1 MRVAPL
7 ISHGAPES
15 VVAYRDGKPVH
26 AARFLADVAHV
37 AAQLPPSGHVL
48 NACKDRYAF
57 AVGLAACIGAG
68 RVSLLPSTHT
78 PETIRQLQAFTPD
91 AICLTDDAACD
102 VDLPLCHFPRGA
114 PSIAAVWPP
123 PAIPVDRRVAYIFT
137 SGSTGLPVPHAKTWG
152 RLLRCVQIGTARMR
166 LKKNAS
172 YAIVGTV
179 PPQHMYGF
187 ESTVLLPLQSGNALC
202 AERPFYPADIAG
214 TLAAAPAPRILVST
228 PVHLRTLVK
237 AESTLPPVELVLC
250 ATAPLD
256 DALAREVETRF
267 GAPLLE
273 IYGSTETGQIA
284 SRRTTQSA
292 EWLLWPGVTVTV
304 RDGQTWVEGGH
315 VEAATPMG
323 DVLEVTGADRFLL
336 RGRLADMVNIAGKR
350 SSMAYLNHQ
359 LTSIP
364 GVVDGAYFLPEDASS
379 STAIGVTR
387 LGALVVAPGLTAD
400 AITRQLRERLD
411 PAFLP
416 RPLLMVPEIR
426 RNATGKLPLHELRA
440 LLAGA

>member
-15 VVAYRDGKPVH
+15 VVAYRNGKPVQ

-37 AAQLPPSGHVL
+37 AAHLPLASHVL

-57 AVGLAACIGAG
+57 AVGLAACISSG
-68 RVSLLPSTHT
+68 RISLLPSTQT
-78 PETIRQLQAFTPD
+78 PETIRQLQGFAPD

-102 VDLPLCHFPRGA
+102 VDLPLCQFPRGA
-114 PSIAAVWPP
+114 PSVAAVWPP

-137 SGSTGLPVPHAKTWG
+137 SGSTGLPVPHPKTWG
-152 RLLRCVQIGTARMR
+152 PLLRCVQISTARLR
-166 LKKNAS
+166 LKKNGGQ
-172 YAIVGTV
+172 AIVGTV

-202 AERPFYPADIAG
+202 AERPFYPADIAS
-214 TLAAAPAPRILVST
+214 TLAAVPAPRILVST

-237 AESTLPPVELVLC
+237 GNVELPPIELVLC

-256 DALAREVETRF
+256 ETLARDVETRF

-284 SRRTTQSA
+284 SRRTTQTA
-292 EWLLWPGVTVTV
+292 EWLLWPGVNISV
-304 RDGQTWVEGGH
+304 RDEQTWVEGGH
-315 VEAATPMG
+315 VEAVTAMG
-323 DVLEVTGADRFLL
+323 DVLELIGADRFLL

-359 LTSIP
+359 LTGIP
-364 GVVDGAYFLPEDASS
+364 GVIDGAFFLPEDAS

-387 LGALVVAPGLTAD
+387 LGALVVAPGITAD
-400 AITRQLRERLD
+400 AITKQLRERLD

-416 RPLLMVPEIR
+416 RPLLLVPEIR
-426 RNATGKLPLHELRA
+426 RSATGKLPLHELRA

>member
-1 MRVAPL
+1 ML
-7 ISHGAPES
+7 
-15 VVAYRDGKPVH
+15 

-37 AAQLPPSGHVL
+37 AAQLPSAGHVL

-57 AVGLAACIGAG
+57 AVGLAACISSG
-68 RVSLLPSTHT
+68 RVSLLPSTQT
-78 PETIRQLQAFTPD
+78 PETIRQLQGLAPD

-102 VDLPLCHFPRGA
+102 VDLPLCQFPRGA
-114 PSIAAVWPP
+114 PTVAAVWPP
-123 PAIPVDRRVAYIFT
+123 PAIPVDRRVACIFT

-152 RLLRCVQIGTARMR
+152 RLLRCVQIGTARLR
-166 LKKNAS
+166 LKKDGGR
-172 YAIVGTV
+172 AIVGTV

-202 AERPFYPADIAG
+202 AERPFYPADVAG
-214 TLAAAPAPRILVST
+214 VLAAVPAPRILVST
-228 PVHLRTLVK
+228 PVHLRALVK
-237 AESTLPPVELVLC
+237 ANVELPPIELVLC

-256 DALAREVETRF
+256 ESLACDVETRF

-284 SRRTTQSA
+284 SRRTTQTA
-292 EWLLWPGVTVTV
+292 EWLLWPGVNVSV

-323 DVLEVTGADRFLL
+323 DVLELAGADRFLL

-364 GVVDGAYFLPEDASS
+364 GVIDGAFFLPEDASP
-379 STAIGVTR
+379 TTTGVTR
-387 LGALVVAPGLTAD
+387 LGALVVAPDLTAN
-400 AITRQLRERLD
+400 AITKQLRERLD

-416 RPLLMVPEIR
+416 RPLLLVPEIR

>member
-7 ISHGAPES
+7 ISHGAPET
-15 VVAYRDGKPVH
+15 VVAYRDGKAVH
-26 AARFLADVAHV
+26 AARFLADVTHV
-37 AAQLPPSGHVL
+37 AAQLPPARHVL

-57 AVGLAACIGAG
+57 AVGLAACISSG

-78 PETIRQLQAFTPD
+78 PETIRQLQGFAPD

-102 VDLPLCHFPRGA
+102 VGLPLCQFPRGA
-114 PSIAAVWPP
+114 PSVAAVWPP

-137 SGSTGLPVPHAKTWG
+137 SGSTGLPVPHPKTWG
-152 RLLRCVQIGTARMR
+152 RLLRCVQIGTARLR
-166 LKKNAS
+166 LKKNGGH
-172 YAIVGTV
+172 AIVGTV

-202 AERPFYPADIAG
+202 AGRPFYPADIASA
-214 TLAAAPAPRILVST
+214 LAAVPTPRILVST

-237 AESTLPPVELVLC
+237 SDVDLPPIELVLC

-256 DALAREVETRF
+256 ESLAREVETRF

-284 SRRTTQSA
+284 SRRTTQTV
-292 EWLLWPGVTVTV
+292 EWLLWPGVNVTV
-304 RDGQTWVEGGH
+304 RDDQTWVEGGH

-323 DVLEVTGADRFLL
+323 DVLELMGADRFLL

-359 LTSIP
+359 LNSIP
-364 GVVDGAYFLPEDASS
+364 GVVDGAFFLPEDAAA
-379 STAIGVTR
+379 TAIGVTR
-387 LGALVVAPGLTAD
+387 LGALVVAPGLTSN
-400 AITRQLRERLD
+400 AITKELRERLD

-416 RPLLMVPEIR
+416 RPLLLVPEIR